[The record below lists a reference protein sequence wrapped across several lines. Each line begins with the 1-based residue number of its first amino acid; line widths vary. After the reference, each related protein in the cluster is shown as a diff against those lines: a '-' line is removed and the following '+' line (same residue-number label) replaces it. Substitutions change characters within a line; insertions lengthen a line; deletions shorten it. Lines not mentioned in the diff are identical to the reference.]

1 MKVVRRTLLSAAAL
15 SATLGGLT
23 LPAAHAEEITL
34 RFHQMLPSMATIPRM
49 AIKPWIADVEKASG
63 GTLKI
68 KQYDSMVLGG
78 KPPELFDQAK
88 DGVVDLIWTVLSYTP
103 GRFPKTEVFEVPFM
117 TKNATMGSM
126 ALQDFVQRNAMDE
139 YKDVKLICVHTHG
152 PGNFHTK
159 DPVTKIEDLKG
170 KKIRGAGRTVND
182 LITALG
188 ATPIGMPIPAVGE
201 ALSKGVIDGTTIPY
215 EVVPAVKVQQL
226 VHNHTLFAKGT
237 SLYTNTFGVVMNKA
251 KYESL
256 PEQAKKAIDA
266 NSGMACAQRFG
277 ETMDKGDAAGL
288 ALVRKAG
295 NHVNE
300 IDEIELQRWRRY
312 ADVVIDSWVKRSN
325 EAGLDGAALLKDARA
340 TVAKYD
346 K

>member
-1 MKVVRRTLLSAAAL
+1 MKAVRRTLLSAAAL
-15 SATLGGLT
+15 SATLGALS
-23 LPAAHAEEITL
+23 LPAHAEDVVTL
-34 RFHQMLPSMATIPRM
+34 RFHQMLPSMATIPRK
-49 AIKPWIADVEKASG
+49 AIKPWIQDVEKASG

-78 KPPELFDQAK
+78 KPPQLFDQAK
-88 DGVVDLIWTVLSYTP
+88 DGVVDIIWTVLSYTP

-126 ALQDFVQRNAMDE
+126 ALQEFVEQNAMDE

-159 DPVTKIEDLKG
+159 DPVTKMEDLQG

-188 ATPIGMPIPAVGE
+188 ATPIGMPVPAVGE

-215 EVVPAVKVQQL
+215 EVVPPLKVHQL
-226 VHNHTLFAKGT
+226 VKNHTLFAKGT

-251 KYESL
+251 KYDAL

-266 NSGMACAQRFG
+266 QSGMACAERFG
-277 ETMDKGDAAGL
+277 QAMDSGDAGGL

-295 NHVNE
+295 NNVNE
-300 IDEIELQRWRRY
+300 IDEVEMQRWRRY
-312 ADVVIDSWVKRSN
+312 ADQVTEKWVERSN
-325 EAGLDGAALLKDARA
+325 AAGLNGAGLLKAARE

>member
-188 ATPIGMPIPAVGE
+188 ATPIGMPVPAVGE

-215 EVVPAVKVQQL
+215 EVVPALKVQQL
-226 VHNHTLFAKGT
+226 VKNHTLFAKGI

-266 NSGMACAQRFG
+266 QSGMACAQRFG
-277 ETMDKGDAAGL
+277 ETMDKGDAGGL

-295 NHVNE
+295 NTINE
-300 IDEIELQRWRRY
+300 IDEIEMQRWRRY
-312 ADVVIDSWVKRSN
+312 ADVVIDSWVKRSK
-325 EAGLDGAALLKDARA
+325 EAGLDGAGLLKTARA